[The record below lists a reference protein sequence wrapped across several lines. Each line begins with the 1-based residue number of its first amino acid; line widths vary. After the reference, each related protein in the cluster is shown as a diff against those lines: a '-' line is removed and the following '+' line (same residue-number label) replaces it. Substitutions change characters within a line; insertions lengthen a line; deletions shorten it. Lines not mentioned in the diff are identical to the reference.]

1 MLLTSLVGPFG
12 TFALAGYG
20 MGARLEYWQTP
31 LVFGFGSALITMVGT
46 NIGAGRMVRARRIA
60 WVGSGLAA
68 AMTGSVGLLGACFP
82 RLWLGLF
89 STTPEVLTAGT
100 TYLTIVGPTYGFLGL
115 GLALYFA
122 SQGAGQLLW
131 PLLAVAARLVM
142 AAGGGWLAIHWFG
155 GGLPA
160 LFTAMAVALVVYG
173 ATVAGAIKAGAWR
186 DTTARMQ
193 AQTRY

>member
-1 MLLTSLVGPFG
+1 M
-12 TFALAGYG
+12 
-20 MGARLEYWQTP
+20 
-31 LVFGFGSALITMVGT
+31 FGFGAALITMVGT
-46 NIGAGRMVRARRIA
+46 NIGAGRMVRARRVA
-60 WVGSGLAA
+60 WVGAGLAG

-89 STTPEVLTAGT
+89 SATPEVLTAGT

-160 LFTAMAVALVVYG
+160 LFTAIAVALVVYG
-173 ATVAGAIKAGAWR
+173 TMVAGAVNAGAWR
-186 DTTARMQ
+186 ETTARMQ
-193 AQTRY
+193 AHTRN